1 MSPTV
6 APRRYQLPVEHALDY
21 GEAMPRYG
29 QLNEPYVASW
39 FARDEPGGPMW
50 ALNLMKYRERAEYA
64 DGRES
69 SISGMEADD
78 VYAPHEHLRKV
89 GSRLIMMAP
98 VVHQLVGD
106 EHVWD
111 RIAIAQYRD
120 RVAMIEMSSNADF
133 QKDEDHKEAGMDFT
147 IVMATF
153 PVGGDPVPPQESGA
167 DDDRLMLLQVVGDAA
182 RTRHRR
188 RRRQSTRIGRF
199 AIEDRILGDDRT
211 FAEAR
216 YDLISRDVA
225 DAARRTWLNAQRHRL
240 RRHRR
245 PDARRH
251 RTFTH
256 RHEQGAVLMEILR
269 TSEADAAEILGGIAD
284 YPDWQPLRHHRRR
297 RRCRV
302 RISVSISSMRA
313 TRGLT

>member
-1 MSPTV
+1 
-6 APRRYQLPVEHALDY
+6 
-21 GEAMPRYG
+21 MPRYG
-29 QLNEPYVASW
+29 QLNESYVASW

-69 SISGMEADD
+69 SISGMAADD

-106 EHVWD
+106 GHAWD

-120 RVAMIEMSSNADF
+120 RMAMIEMSSNDDF
-133 QKDEDHKEAGMDFT
+133 KKDEDHKEAGMDFT

-153 PVGGDPVPPQESGA
+153 PADGEPVPPQESGA
-167 DDDRLMLLQVVGDAA
+167 DDDRLLLLQVVADADTA
-182 RTRHRR
+182 DVAADVE
-188 RRRQSTRIGRF
+188 STRIGRF
-199 AIEDRILGDDRT
+199 AVEDRIIGDDRT

-225 DAARRTWLNAQRHRL
+225 ERLVAQGSAHN
-240 RRHRR
+240 
-245 PDARRH
+245 D
-251 RTFTH
+251 TDY
-256 RHEQGAVLMEILR
+256 VV
-269 TSEADAAEILGGIAD
+269 IAD
-284 YPDWQPLRHHRRR
+284 PAFDDIAR
-297 RRCRV
+297 
-302 RISVSISSMRA
+302 S
-313 TRGLT
+313 LTDMSKVLF